1 MEGYGIFYL
10 GGPNEQLLKCQAN
23 VKFIS
28 EGWRVVVEMGQ
39 LKGVGKQ
46 HKH

>member
-10 GGPNEQLLKCQAN
+10 GGLKEQPLKCQAD

-39 LKGVGKQ
+39 LKGVGEQ